1 VNFLLLI
8 SQDGSGALSEFEL
21 ESAVADL
28 NMNMSS
34 KEIKLLMAH
43 LDEVCPSHAHCM
55 IEQKHA

>member
-1 VNFLLLI
+1 MPFLKFSRVFF

-43 LDEVCPSHAHCM
+43 LDEVSFTRTHTT
-55 IEQKHA
+55 